1 MPSQAH
7 AFFTRVVDRC
17 GNGVSY
23 KTSTEAISSILAVLE
38 VCAITAP
45 TGSDAS
51 RRAKRLGFRHI
62 RGLFSAARRAR
73 GTGGALH
80 KVVVAARA
88 AAADSDS
95 SKPTGGRLVRDANS
109 TDRPRPTRELGRLC
123 L

>member
-38 VCAITAP
+38 VCSDPARPAP
-45 TGSDAS
+45 AP
-51 RRAKRLGFRHI
+51 RAKRLGFRHI
-62 RGLFSAARRAR
+62 RGLSSAARRAR
-73 GTGGALH
+73 GTGAALH
-80 KVVVAARA
+80 EVVVAARA

-95 SKPTGGRLVRDANS
+95 SKPAGGRLVRDANS
-109 TDRPRPTRELGRLC
+109 TDRPAPTRGLGRLC